1 MIKYIKNK
9 MRGYTI
15 VQKGWVVIG
24 IFASLGFFVEL
35 IDFEIFHIP
44 FIGSLLYDIN
54 ITDRLFDLLKYE
66 WGRLSLLAVGLNL
79 LLKGKTENKIHITY
93 IAYFILIIVA
103 VLFSGILYG

>member
-15 VQKGWVVIG
+15 VQKGWVGIG
-24 IFASLGFFVEL
+24 IFASLGFIVEL
-35 IDFEIFHIP
+35 TDFEVFHIP
-44 FIGSLLYDIN
+44 FIGSLLYDIE
-54 ITDRLFDLLKYE
+54 ITVRLFDLLQYE

-93 IAYFILIIVA
+93 IAYFILIIIAIVI
-103 VLFSGILYG
+103 FF